1 MLVKEVMHRD
11 VLSVHESDMLRGA
24 LVAMLQRGVRHAPV
38 VRDGQVVGI
47 LSERNVL
54 AHRARHGRDGMV
66 VEAMTEEPYV
76 VDPETSLETAS
87 AIMSTHKIGCL
98 PVVDV
103 GHLVGIISTTDLA
116 TALAQDPVPTSVARP
131 ARAQDVM
138 QAEVQVIH
146 PDDTLLDAGRRLLQ
160 VGIRHLPVVDGDRRL
175 IGMFSDR
182 DLRSVLGDPRRL
194 LDRGKLQKHLEAT
207 RVSQIMTRDPSCVAR
222 DAPLDD
228 ISTLLVNQRVGAL
241 PVVDDDMK
249 VVGIIS
255 YIDMLRRIMPPA

>member
-11 VLSVHESDMLRGA
+11 VLAVYENDMLRSA
-24 LVAMLQRGVRHAPV
+24 LVAMLKRGVRHAPV
-38 VRDGQVVGI
+38 LRDGQVVGI

-54 AHRARHGRDGMV
+54 GHRARHGRDGMV
-66 VEAMTEEPYV
+66 AEAMTEEPYV
-76 VDPETSLETAS
+76 IDPETSLETAS

-98 PVVDV
+98 PVVDS
-103 GHLVGIISTTDLA
+103 HSLVGIISTTDLA
-116 TALAQDPVPTSVARP
+116 TALAQAPVPTRVAGP
-131 ARAQDVM
+131 ARAKDVM
-138 QAEVQVIH
+138 QVEVQVIH
-146 PDDTLLDAGRRLLQ
+146 PEDTLLDAAHPLLQ
-160 VGIRHLPVVDGDRRL
+160 VGIRHLPVVDGDRTL

-207 RVSQIMTRDPSCVAR
+207 RVSQIMTRDPSYVSR
-222 DAPLDD
+222 DASLDD

-255 YIDMLRRIMPPA
+255 YMDMLRRIMQPA